1 MSPGIW
7 PCRGLTAPLVK
18 RRREGAYS
26 MKSTLPSKSVA
37 VEVAD
42 RVTNKAHWSAEPV
55 PPSLRSSPA
64 GNTSPQFAPA
74 ENDTLCSHRIWPMV
88 GGVDHVVYHSEFAAM
103 SSRLVLPGVAA
114 VVPTPDVVSA
124 RVNLTDEFGGNGGLL
139 PDGHDPRRA
148 IASAET
154 VAPAVASR
162 MGVCEPE
169 MTATRPDVTV

>member
-26 MKSTLPSKSVA
+26 MKSTLRMNSVA

-103 SSRLVLPGVAA
+103 SSRRGWQRAFRGSHL
-114 VVPTPDVVSA
+114 A
-124 RVNLTDEFGGNGGLL
+124 RTNHSFN
-139 PDGHDPRRA
+139 
-148 IASAET
+148 
-154 VAPAVASR
+154 
-162 MGVCEPE
+162 C
-169 MTATRPDVTV
+169 